1 MVAGTGNRQPA
12 TGERRT
18 AWRRACPHTRAP
30 LLLAVLVALAY
41 ATPAAAEGA
50 GPHPALG
57 LTVADFTLPDMRGG
71 TVRLADV
78 DEPVVVLNLFAFW
91 CDTWIQQLPQL
102 RELTTHREDLG
113 FRLISISVDGRW
125 SDQLQQVC
133 GDDLPEFP
141 VLLDSERT
149 LTERLV
155 LRHVPTIV
163 VLDRERRVR
172 FVYEAWP
179 GNHVVLRAIR
189 RTAST
194 WLEAPSAAE

>member
-1 MVAGTGNRQPA
+1 M
-12 TGERRT
+12 
-18 AWRRACPHTRAP
+18 
-30 LLLAVLVALAY
+30 LAVLVAMAAHAALA
-41 ATPAAAEGA
+41 TAEGA

-71 TVRLADV
+71 TLRLADV

-91 CDTWIQQLPQL
+91 CDTWIEQLPQL
-102 RELTTHREDLG
+102 RELAAHQEDLG

-125 SDQLQQVC
+125 SDQLRQVC

-141 VLLDSERT
+141 VLLDGERT
-149 LTERLV
+149 LTEPLV
-155 LRHVPTIV
+155 LRHVPTII

-194 WLEAPSAAE
+194 WLEAPMAAD